1 MAQARRTIYHNSDAK
16 LFSPRHDVTGAEKQ
30 FHQSLPS
37 YEPSPL
43 VSLDKLAKEIGVAKV
58 FIKNES
64 NRLGLPSFKILG
76 ASWATYQA
84 VSSHLGLSN
93 PSLDELSRAASSARI
108 KLLAATEG
116 NHGRAV
122 GRMAKILGISSEIFV
137 GKNLDQHTRDLI
149 AREGATV
156 TVVEGD
162 YDEAVSTSLEKANE
176 SPNFI
181 LIQDTAFKG
190 YEKIPA
196 WIVQGY
202 STMLTEID
210 DQLKDMGLEHTVM
223 VTPVGVG
230 SLCQAVV
237 SHCKANSRAMSVL
250 TVEPDV
256 APCLYKSLKAGQ
268 MTRVMATKTIM
279 SGLECG
285 TVSTIA
291 WPILQSGVDASVTIS
306 DHEAHQGVQYLSS
319 KGVNVGPC
327 GAAGLSGL
335 RHVAKTLPS
344 CIGLSPDSVVV
355 IIGTEGSRPYTI
367 PKDVSS
373 DDSVELTQI
382 LTQINSSNP
391 SASNPSGVGESD
403 ISDYIISWLE
413 HRDLEAHRLESTVGR
428 PSVMGV
434 LRGTGGGK
442 SLMLNGHTDTVT
454 LDSYSSDLNPLSG
467 ELVVSSDGRKRIV
480 GRGTLDMKA
489 GIAASMSA
497 LASAKLSSPPPRGD
511 VILAAV
517 ADEEFSSIGTKE
529 LLKAGWRA
537 DGAIVVEPTQQT
549 IAHAHKGMTWL
560 EIEILGVAAHGSRPN
575 DGVDAIL
582 LSGYFLTA
590 LKEYEATLPED
601 SDLGKASLHASLI
614 KGGIEPNSYPAS
626 CKLTVEFRT
635 IPVQS
640 AESIVADVI
649 EILTKIKKRV
659 VGFKYRLPQVVAH
672 KAPFEIAK
680 DHPLSR
686 CVYDAT
692 GKVYGTNCAFQAL
705 DPWTDAALLHDA
717 GIPSIVFGQ
726 SGAGLHSEYEWV
738 DVESIRRTEG
748 VLSTVIEDFCS

>member
-1 MAQARRTIYHNSDAK
+1 MAQARRSIYHNPNAK
-16 LFSPRHDVTGAEKQ
+16 QFRLDREEAGAEKQ

-43 VSLDKLAKEIGVAKV
+43 VSLDRLAKELGVSKV
-58 FIKNES
+58 FIKDES
-64 NRLGLPSFKILG
+64 SRLGLPSFKILG

-84 VSSHLGLSN
+84 VSSHLKLSS
-93 PSLDELSRAASSARI
+93 PSLDELSRAAASARI
-108 KLLAATEG
+108 KLLAATDG

-122 GRMAKILGISSEIFV
+122 SRMAKILGISSEIFV

-149 AREGATV
+149 AGEGATV
-156 TVVEGD
+156 TGVEGD
-162 YDEAVSTSLEKANE
+162 YDDAISVSAKKADE
-176 SPNFI
+176 YPNFI
-181 LIQDTAFKG
+181 LVQDTAFEG

-196 WIVQGY
+196 WIVDGY

-210 DQLKDMGLEHTVM
+210 DQLQDQGLKTTVI
-223 VTPVGVG
+223 VSPAGVG

-237 SHCKANSRAMSVL
+237 SHCKSNGKEMSVL

-256 APCLYKSLKAGQ
+256 AACLHKSLKAGK
-268 MTRVMATKTIM
+268 MTQVKVSKTIM
-279 SGLECG
+279 SGMECR
-285 TVSTIA
+285 TVSSIA

-306 DHEAHQGVQYLSS
+306 DYEAHQGVQYLNS

-335 RHVAKTLPS
+335 RHVAKTNPS
-344 CIGLSPDSVVV
+344 CIGLTSDSVVV
-355 IIGTEGSRPYTI
+355 ILGTEGSRPYTT

-373 DDSVELTQI
+373 DDCVQLTQT

-391 SASNPSGVGESD
+391 SETNPSGVGEGE
-403 ISDYIISWLE
+403 IADYITAWLE
-413 HRDLEAHRLESTVGR
+413 HRDLEAHRLEGTPGR
-428 PSVMGV
+428 PSVIGV

-442 SLMLNGHTDTVT
+442 SLMMNGHIDTVT
-454 LDSYSSDLNPLSG
+454 LDSYSSGLDPLSG
-467 ELVVSSDGRKRIV
+467 ELAVSSAGRKRVV

-489 GIAASMSA
+489 GIAASMAA
-497 LASAKLSSPPPRGD
+497 LAMAKTSSPPPRGD

-517 ADEEFSSIGTKE
+517 ADEEYSSIGTKE
-529 LLKAGWRA
+529 ILKAGWRA
-537 DGAIVVEPTQQT
+537 DGAIVVEPTLET

-560 EIEILGVAAHGSRPN
+560 EIEILGVAAHGSRPD

-590 LKEYEATLPED
+590 LKEYESSLPED
-601 SDLGKASLHASLI
+601 SDLGRASLHASLI

-626 CKLTVEFRT
+626 CKLTIEFRT
-635 IPVQS
+635 IPVQTK
-640 AESIVADVI
+640 EGILADVND
-649 EILTKIKKRV
+649 ILAKIKKRV
-659 VGFKYRLPQVVAH
+659 VGFKYRPPQVVAH
-672 KAPFEIAK
+672 KSPFEIAK
-680 DHPLSR
+680 DHPFTR
-686 CVYDAT
+686 CVYNAT
-692 GKVYGTNCAFQAL
+692 GKVYGNPCVFQAL

-738 DVESIRRTEG
+738 DVESIQRTEG
-748 VLSTVIEDFCS
+748 VISALIQDFCG

>member
-1 MAQARRTIYHNSDAK
+1 MAQARRSIYHNPDAK
-16 LFSPRHDVTGAEKQ
+16 QFRIDREVAGTEKQ

-43 VSLDKLAKEIGVAKV
+43 VSLDKLAKELGVAKV

-64 NRLGLPSFKILG
+64 SRLGLPSFKILG
-76 ASWATYQA
+76 ASWAVYLA
-84 VSSHLGLSN
+84 VSSHLNLPS
-93 PSLDELSRAASSARI
+93 PSLEELSRAAASARI
-108 KLLAATEG
+108 KLLAATDG
-116 NHGRAV
+116 NHGRAL
-122 GRMAKILGISSEIFV
+122 GRMAKILGISSEVFV
-137 GKNLDQHTRDLI
+137 GKNLDQHTRDRI
-149 AREGATV
+149 ASEGATV
-156 TVVEGD
+156 TVVKGD
-162 YDEAVSTSLEKANE
+162 YDNAISAAAKKADE
-176 SPNFI
+176 HPNFI
-181 LIQDTAFKG
+181 LVQDTAFEG
-190 YEKIPA
+190 YEKIPT
-196 WIVQGY
+196 WIVDGY

-210 DQLKDMGLEHTVM
+210 DQLQDMELKPTVI
-223 VTPVGVG
+223 VSPVGVG

-237 SHCKANSRAMSVL
+237 SHYKAKGREVSVL

-256 APCLYKSLKAGQ
+256 AACLHKSLKAGQ
-268 MTRVMATKTIM
+268 LTQVKVSKTIM

-285 TVSTIA
+285 TVSSIA
-291 WPILQSGVDASVTIS
+291 WPILQPGVDASVTIS
-306 DHEAHQGVQYLSS
+306 DYEAHQGVQYLSS

-335 RHVAKTLPS
+335 RHVAKTQPS
-344 CIGLSPDSVVV
+344 CIGLSPDSVIV
-355 IIGTEGSRPYTI
+355 ILGTEGSRPYTT

-373 DDSVELTQI
+373 DDCVELTQT

-391 SASNPSGVGESD
+391 SESNPSGVGEGE

-413 HRDLEAHRLESTVGR
+413 HRDLEAHRLEGTPGR
-428 PSVMGV
+428 PSVIGI
-434 LRGTGGGK
+434 LRGTGGGR
-442 SLMLNGHTDTVT
+442 SLMMNGHTDTVT
-454 LDSYSSDLNPLSG
+454 LDSYSSGLNPLSG
-467 ELVVSSDGRKRIV
+467 ELAVSSNGRKRVV

-489 GIAASMSA
+489 GIAASMTA
-497 LASAKLSSPPPRGD
+497 LAHAKTSSPPPRGD

-517 ADEEFSSIGTKE
+517 ADEEYSSIGTKE

-537 DGAIVVEPTQQT
+537 DAAIVVEPTLET

-560 EIEILGVAAHGSRPN
+560 EIEILGVAAHGSRPD

-590 LKEYEATLPED
+590 LKEYESTLPED
-601 SDLGKASLHASLI
+601 SDLGRASLHASLI
-614 KGGIEPNSYPAS
+614 RGGIEPNSYPAS

-635 IPVQS
+635 IPVQTK
-640 AESIVADVI
+640 ESIVADVSG
-649 EILTKIKKRV
+649 ILAKIKKRV
-659 VGFKYRLPQVVAH
+659 VGFKYRPPQVLAH

-680 DHPLSR
+680 DHPFSR

-692 GKVYGTNCAFQAL
+692 GKVYGEPCPFQAL

-748 VLSTVIEDFCS
+748 VITAVIQDFCR

>member
-1 MAQARRTIYHNSDAK
+1 MAQARRSIYHNPDAK
-16 LFSPRHDVTGAEKQ
+16 QFRIDREVAGTEKQ

-43 VSLDKLAKEIGVAKV
+43 VSLDKLAKELGVAKV

-64 NRLGLPSFKILG
+64 SRLGLPSFKILG
-76 ASWATYQA
+76 ASWAVYLA
-84 VSSHLGLSN
+84 VSSHLNLPG
-93 PSLDELSRAASSARI
+93 PSLEELSRAAASARI
-108 KLLAATEG
+108 KLLAATDG
-116 NHGRAV
+116 NHGRAL
-122 GRMAKILGISSEIFV
+122 GRMAKILGISSEVFV
-137 GKNLDQHTRDLI
+137 GKNLDQHIRDRI
-149 AREGATV
+149 ASEGATV
-156 TVVEGD
+156 TVVKGD
-162 YDEAVSTSLEKANE
+162 YDNAISAAAKKADE
-176 SPNFI
+176 HPNFI
-181 LIQDTAFKG
+181 LVQDTAFEG
-190 YEKIPA
+190 YEKIPT
-196 WIVQGY
+196 WIVDGY

-210 DQLKDMGLEHTVM
+210 GQLQDMELKPTVI
-223 VTPVGVG
+223 VSPVGVG

-237 SHCKANSRAMSVL
+237 SHYKAKGREVSVL

-256 APCLYKSLKAGQ
+256 AACLHKSLKAGQ
-268 MTRVMATKTIM
+268 LTQVKVSKTIM

-285 TVSTIA
+285 TVSSIA
-291 WPILQSGVDASVTIS
+291 WPILQPGVDASVTIS
-306 DHEAHQGVQYLSS
+306 DYEAHQGVQYLSS

-335 RHVAKTLPS
+335 RHVAKTQPS
-344 CIGLSPDSVVV
+344 CIGLSPDSVIV
-355 IIGTEGSRPYTI
+355 ILGTEGSRPYTT

-373 DDSVELTQI
+373 DDCVELTQT

-391 SASNPSGVGESD
+391 SESNPSGVGEGE

-413 HRDLEAHRLESTVGR
+413 HRDLEAHRLEGTPGR
-428 PSVMGV
+428 PSVIGI
-434 LRGTGGGK
+434 LRGTGGGR
-442 SLMLNGHTDTVT
+442 SLMMNGHTDTVT
-454 LDSYSSDLNPLSG
+454 LDSYSSGLNPLSG
-467 ELVVSSDGRKRIV
+467 ELAVSSNGRKRVV

-489 GIAASMSA
+489 GIAASMRA
-497 LASAKLSSPPPRGD
+497 LAHAKTSSPPPRGD

-517 ADEEFSSIGTKE
+517 ADEEYSSIGTKE

-537 DGAIVVEPTQQT
+537 DAAIVVEPTLET

-560 EIEILGVAAHGSRPN
+560 EIEILGVAAHGSRPD

-590 LKEYEATLPED
+590 LKEYESTLPED
-601 SDLGKASLHASLI
+601 SDLGRASLHASLI
-614 KGGIEPNSYPAS
+614 RGGIEPNSYPAS

-635 IPVQS
+635 IPVQTK
-640 AESIVADVI
+640 ESIVADVSG
-649 EILTKIKKRV
+649 ILAKIKKRV
-659 VGFKYRLPQVVAH
+659 AGFKYRPPQVLAH

-680 DHPLSR
+680 DHPFSR

-692 GKVYGTNCAFQAL
+692 GKVYGEPCPFQAL

-748 VLSTVIEDFCS
+748 VITAVIQDFCR